1 MKPHSFTLSADEY
14 GAPWF
19 DQAELVLV
27 CRKRMSVPMEEE
39 RIPADVR
46 EKQYHGDYHEMYWG
60 EIVEALKKV

>member
-1 MKPHSFTLSADEY
+1 MASDEY
-14 GAPWF
+14 GVPWF
-19 DQAELVLV
+19 EQAELVLV

-46 EKQYHGDYHEMYWG
+46 EKQYRGDYHEMYWG